1 MDRDKIIEL
10 LENVKQGT
18 VETNEAMEQLR
29 KLPFQDLGFAKIDH
43 HRALRTGYPEVV
55 FCQSKTDEQV
65 EKFINH

>member
-29 KLPFQDLGFAKIDH
+29 KLPFQIWDFAKIDH
-43 HRALRTGYPEVV
+43 HRATPNRLSRSCFLSE
-55 FCQSKTDEQV
+55 
-65 EKFINH
+65 